1 LNEDLCG
8 SEITEHENTGSGVE
22 KEVLRLDISMT
33 DADGV
38 DIGQG
43 SKKLLISLLES
54 AGWNQL
60 TWYMYSLTWSIGMTC
75 LSFE

>member
-38 DIGQG
+38 DISQG

-54 AGWNQL
+54 VG
-60 TWYMYSLTWSIGMTC
+60 
-75 LSFE
+75 